1 VGLDGARAGE
11 LPIEQPSRFEL
22 VLNRKAAKEIG
33 LPIPASLLARADRV
47 ID

>member
-1 VGLDGARAGE
+1 VRWWAAVREREGRPPAD
-11 LPIEQPSRFEL
+11 SFEL